1 MVEVRYAHEIGWDTV
16 PAELTAKSE
25 HLKMIIFMRAIL
37 NGDYHD
43 DVAKFLFLIR
53 DLGVVIRAR
62 HRHFYGHPHH
72 PLIAFSPSCIFIT
85 VCEKFAPR

>member
-1 MVEVRYAHEIGWDTV
+1 MVEVRYAHEIGWDNV

-43 DVAKFLFLIR
+43 DIGEFPNY
-53 DLGVVIRAR
+53 D
-62 HRHFYGHPHH
+62 
-72 PLIAFSPSCIFIT
+72 
-85 VCEKFAPR
+85 

>member
-25 HLKMIIFMRAIL
+25 HLKMIIFILKMIIFMRAIL

-43 DVAKFLFLIR
+43 DIGEIPNY
-53 DLGVVIRAR
+53 D
-62 HRHFYGHPHH
+62 
-72 PLIAFSPSCIFIT
+72 
-85 VCEKFAPR
+85 